1 MHPTILLWFR
11 TDLRLHD
18 HEALCTAL
26 ERDADVVPVYVF
38 DPRMF
43 GRTRQGFPRTAGF
56 RAQFLREA
64 VEDLRQQLRQRGADL
79 IVRTGHPEQVLPDL
93 TRATG
98 ARQVFFHRCAGT
110 EEQATEAAVAQALR
124 DAGATATG
132 FDGHTLYHPHNLPF
146 SLQQLPEVFTEFRR
160 RIENNTAIREPF
172 ATPDTIPYPPD
183 DNLPPGPVP
192 TCEELGVAPCTPDP
206 RAVLDFKGGET
217 AGLGRLKAYFWQ
229 QDCLRRYKETRN
241 GLLGAD
247 YSSKFSPW
255 LALGC
260 LSPRYIYAEV
270 ERYERQV
277 VRNDSTYWLVFELL
291 WRDFFHFLTLKHGGR
306 LFRRSSLRNL
316 RIDWQRDETHW
327 QAWIDGHTGFPLI
340 DANMRELAATGFM
353 SNRGRQNVASF
364 LTKNLGLDW
373 LRGAEWFEGLLI
385 DYDPASNYGN
395 WSYAAAVGTDPRG
408 FRFFNPIKQGKD
420 YDPQGDYIRHWL
432 PELARVPANRIHEP
446 WLLSADEQARAGMRL
461 GVDYPRPVVD
471 LFASAAENE
480 KRYEKA
486 LLQAGLRTSAHPS
499 RIRRF
504 VKK

>member
-1 MHPTILLWFR
+1 MHPTLLLWFR

-18 HEALCTAL
+18 HEALAAAL
-26 ERDADVVPVYVF
+26 DRDADVVPVYIF
-38 DPRMF
+38 DPRFF
-43 GRTRQGFPRTAGF
+43 GRTRQGFERTAAY
-56 RAQFLREA
+56 RARFLREA
-64 VEDLRQQLRQRGADL
+64 VEDLRQQLRQRGSDL
-79 IVRTGHPEQVLPDL
+79 IVRIGHPEAVLPQL
-93 TRATG
+93 AAATG
-98 ARQVFFHRCAGT
+98 APQVFYHRCAGT
-110 EEQATEAAVAQALR
+110 EEQAIETAVAQALR
-124 DAGATATG
+124 EVGASAAA
-132 FDGHTLYHPHNLPF
+132 FDGHTLYHPNNLPF
-146 SLQQLPEVFTEFRR
+146 SLKQLPEVFTEFRR

-172 ATPDTIPYPPD
+172 ATPETVPSPRLD
-183 DNLPPGPVP
+183 DLPPGPIP
-192 TCEELGVAPCTPDP
+192 TLADLGVAPRTPDP
-206 RAVLDFKGGET
+206 RGVLDFRGGET
-217 AGLGRLKAYFWQ
+217 AGLRRLQDYFWHN
-229 QDCLRRYKETRN
+229 DCLRRYKDTRN
-241 GLLGAD
+241 GMLGANF
-247 YSSKFSPW
+247 SSKFSPW

-260 LSPRYIYAEV
+260 LSPRFIYAEV

-306 LFRRSSLRNL
+306 LFRRSSLRGL
-316 RIDWQRDETHW
+316 RIDWQRNEAHW
-327 QAWIDGHTGFPLI
+327 TAWTEGRTGFPLI

-373 LRGAEWFEGLLI
+373 LRGAEWFESLLI

-408 FRFFNPIKQGKD
+408 FRFFNPVKQGKD

-432 PELARVPANRIHEP
+432 PELARLPANRIHEP
-446 WLLSADEQARAGMRL
+446 WLLTPDEQTRWGVRL
-461 GVDYPRPVVD
+461 GTDYPRPVVD

-486 LLQAGLRTSAHPS
+486 LVRAGLRRTTHSS
-499 RIRRF
+499 RIRQF